1 MQSIVFRYP
10 FEHVYKGAKMVMS
23 NKGYSII
30 GSNHDKGEISFSK
43 RKFLFLPDVK
53 AKLNLEKLGAENI
66 RVVID
71 AKVKGLF
78 FSNKKRAER
87 IEHRIAEVMASII

>member
-23 NKGYSII
+23 NKGFSITDSDRTY
-30 GSNHDKGEISFSK
+30 GKISFTK
-43 RKFLFLPDVK
+43 KKFLILPDVK
-53 AKLNLEKLGAENI
+53 ATLNLEKLGSENI

-78 FSNKKRAER
+78 FTNRKRAER

>member
-10 FEHVYKGAKMVMS
+10 FEHVYKGAKMVMY
-23 NKGYSII
+23 NKGFSLIYSD
-30 GSNHDKGEISFSK
+30 HDNGRISYSK

-53 AKLNLEKLGAENI
+53 ATLNLEKLGSENI

>member
-23 NKGYSII
+23 NKGFSIT
-30 GSNHDKGEISFSK
+30 GSDRSHGRISFSK
-43 RKFLFLPDVK
+43 KKFLILPDVK
-53 AKLNLEKLGAENI
+53 ATLNLEKLGSENI
-66 RVVID
+66 RVVIN

>member
-10 FEHVYKGAKMVMS
+10 FEHVYKGAKMVMF
-23 NKGYSII
+23 NKGFNITNSDH
-30 GSNHDKGEISFSK
+30 NKGRISFSK
-43 RKFLFLPDVK
+43 KKFLILPDVK
-53 AKLNLEKLGAENI
+53 ATLNLEKLRSENI

>member
-10 FEHVYKGAKMVMS
+10 FEHVYKGARMVMH
-23 NKGYSII
+23 NKGFSVTESDHSQ
-30 GSNHDKGEISFSK
+30 GKISFSK
-43 RKFLFLPDVK
+43 KKFLILPDVK
-53 AKLNLEKLGAENI
+53 ATLNLEKVGSENI

-78 FSNKKRAER
+78 FTNKKRAER